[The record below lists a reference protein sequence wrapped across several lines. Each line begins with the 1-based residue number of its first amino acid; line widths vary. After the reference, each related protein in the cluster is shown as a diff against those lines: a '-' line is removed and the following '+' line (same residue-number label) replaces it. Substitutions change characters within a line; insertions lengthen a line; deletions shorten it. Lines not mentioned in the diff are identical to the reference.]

1 VSYDNSLD
9 SIGQFRLICPTL
21 TYDKSLDTV
30 GHMADLIPEQVPVK
44 DLPEL
49 LNVPRSRVYT
59 LLDALEI
66 TPSKLGRSAYVEQA
80 DFLRLEAL
88 QSAIRSGSTIAEW
101 LNTNPNPGS
110 PPQEVALVS
119 SLDTVG
125 QMPEASPGLV
135 LSAVERI
142 LTQVL
147 PPAKPSL
154 KEKLE
159 TLALAARE
167 GLSLSNTELAELLNL
182 SPKTLSRRTKFHANG
197 LTFSKTKEGGSI
209 YWRIDKHV

>member
-1 VSYDNSLD
+1 M
-9 SIGQFRLICPTL
+9 TE
-21 TYDKSLDTV
+21 
-30 GHMADLIPEQVPVK
+30 LIPEQVPVK

-59 LLDALEI
+59 LLDALAI
-66 TPSKLGRSAYVEQA
+66 NPSKLGRSAYVEQA
-80 DFLRLEAL
+80 DYLRLDAL

-101 LNTNPNPGS
+101 LKTNPNPGS
-110 PPQEVALVS
+110 PAQEVSLVS

-125 QMPEASPGLV
+125 QISEPSPGLV

-142 LTQVL
+142 LTHVL
-147 PPAKPSL
+147 PAAKPSI

-167 GLSLSNTELAELLNL
+167 GLSLSNTELADLLAL
-182 SPKTLSRRTKFHANG
+182 SPKTLSRKTEFQANG
-197 LTFSKTKEGGSI
+197 LTFFKTKEGGSI
-209 YWRIDKHV
+209 YWKVVKHV